1 MSARALATALTCAML
16 GACAARHAAPGA
28 PSFAASAL
36 VEEAAPVAAADLVAP
51 AGTVRRLAV
60 VSGDAAGREVV
71 ERFLAAADGL
81 VREESRGGKV
91 VARMHLVARPGGAFA
106 LREVESLAN
115 DSRSVFAEPLP
126 FAADIAAGAALEG
139 RSAMAVRTIPGDRP
153 RASGTGVRSLRVLGR
168 CEVDRCGERLQAT
181 VVELRFTA
189 DLDMARA
196 DVVSR
201 LYVVPGRGVVAEER
215 REKRVIMGIL
225 PSGTSE
231 TLVLVGRSAAE
242 PAP

>member
-1 MSARALATALTCAML
+1 MPARAFATALTFLLL
-16 GACAARHAAPGA
+16 GACAARPAAPGA

-36 VEEAAPVAAADLVAP
+36 REQDAPVAAADLVAP
-51 AGTVRRLAV
+51 AGAVRRLAV
-60 VSGDAAGREVV
+60 VRGDAAGREVV
-71 ERFLAAADGL
+71 ERFIAADGGL
-81 VREESRGGKV
+81 VREESRDGKV
-91 VARMHLVARPGGAFA
+91 VARMHLVAQPGGAFA

-115 DSRSVFAEPLP
+115 GSRSVFADPLP
-126 FAADIAAGAALEG
+126 FAADIAAGSVLEG

-168 CEVDRCGERLQAT
+168 CEIDRCGERLQAT

-201 LYVVPGRGVVAEER
+201 LYVVAGRGVVAEER
-215 REKRVIMGIL
+215 SEKRVILGIL
-225 PSGTSE
+225 PSSTDE
-231 TLVLVGRSAAE
+231 TAVLLDATAAE